1 MFTNIIHFEILSVSV
16 ITDLLWPVSLVP
28 GVARMIVIY
37 FIMWGMEDRYVYL
50 VLKILSIKNSRIT
63 MSDVGSVPV
72 WCCSGENECE
82 YLNWALAGLLSPR
95 ASRDWTQGLLTHE
108 TPSLYHLLF
117 KISAALE
124 YVFRAAM
131 ILYNL
136 VTSCHGCQPWTF
148 IHPGPGLDWPGTIWN
163 YPRWIIRTK
172 LYQGKHPRGQSGIIT
187 LLNFHFLIRLGNL
200 TVLSYNIP

>member
-1 MFTNIIHFEILSVSV
+1 MFVNIFYFEILS
-16 ITDLLWPVSLVP
+16 
-28 GVARMIVIY
+28 
-37 FIMWGMEDRYVYL
+37 
-50 VLKILSIKNSRIT
+50 LSIIPVLLCVV
-63 MSDVGSVPV
+63 SDVLSVPV
-72 WCCSGENECE
+72 WCCEGENECE
-82 YLNWALAGLLSPR
+82 YLNWTLAGLLSPR

-148 IHPGPGLDWPGTIWN
+148 IHPGPGLAGNNLELSSVDHQDKTLSGKTSQRSIWN
-163 YPRWIIRTK
+163 HYSIK
-172 LYQGKHPRGQSGIIT
+172 LSFFDQIEEPHSFI
-187 LLNFHFLIRLGNL
+187 L
-200 TVLSYNIP
+200 